1 MALLSAAVASS
12 ATSQSINSGSLVFNP
27 ILVLD
32 SPEASIRANP
42 STDTSTQFRDTS
54 ATSTARARATLSTT
68 GDGGEEE
75 DGGMI
80 PGASLGSSRQGNFLA
95 GDLVP
100 RQSGGLLSGTGGLL
114 LIGGLAVAA
123 YFVARRFF

>member
-42 STDTSTQFRDTS
+42 STDTSAQFRDTS
-54 ATSTARARATLSTT
+54 AASTARARATLSTT
-68 GDGGEEE
+68 GGGEEE
-75 DGGMI
+75 DGGFT
-80 PGASLGSSRQGNFLA
+80 PGAALGSSKQGNFLS

-100 RQSGGLLSGTGGLL
+100 RRSGGLLSGSGGLL

>member
-27 ILVLD
+27 VITLE

-42 STDTSTQFRDTS
+42 TVDTSTQFRDTAAS
-54 ATSTARARATLSTT
+54 STARARATLSTT
-68 GDGGEEE
+68 GDGGEGEE
-75 DGGMI
+75 GYA
-80 PGASLGSSRQGNFLA
+80 PTAALGSARQSGALA

-100 RQSGGLLSGTGGLL
+100 RQAGGLLSGTNGLL
-114 LIGGLAVAA
+114 LVGALAVAA
-123 YFVARRFF
+123 FVVARRLL